1 MPDPHFRLALRRRL
15 HFAVCPAGARC
26 NRRRADG
33 TVCGAAL
40 DPDGLHAL
48 TCEIGKAR
56 TPRHSKLRDWYAAM
70 HTLCT

>member
-15 HFAVCPAGARC
+15 RLAVCPAGARC
-26 NRRRADG
+26 NHRRADG
-33 TVCGAAL
+33 RVCGAEL

-56 TPRHSKLRDWYAAM
+56 TLRHDNLRD
-70 HTLCT
+70 